1 MPICEGAKPVSTV
14 PDKWLLQPDDGAQ
27 HARLARAR
35 RPDEAHEPAVA
46 DVEARAFEDRLAAVG
61 NRQIA
66 DAQLQPPTIVV
77 SCSPDML
84 APDLMRPPAIRLCST
99 RLADS
104 RSMFTV
110 SG

>member
-1 MPICEGAKPVSTV
+1 MMARSMLDLPEPEGPT
-14 PDKWLLQPDDGAQ
+14 
-27 HARLARAR
+27 RLTNW
-35 RPDEAHEPAVA
+35 PSPTSMV
-46 DVEARAFEDRLAAVG
+46 RAFEDRLAAVG
-61 NRQIA
+61 NRQIT